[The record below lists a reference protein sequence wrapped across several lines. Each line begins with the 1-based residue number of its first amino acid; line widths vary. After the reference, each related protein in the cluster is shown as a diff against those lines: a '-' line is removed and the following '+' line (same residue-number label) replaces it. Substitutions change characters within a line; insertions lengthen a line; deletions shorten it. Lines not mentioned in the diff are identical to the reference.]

1 MEEKVD
7 LLYFGVAPWDV
18 PATPSASESVGEYP
32 GSLSNSQSR
41 PARLCVGTVVTLE
54 VYASELRFVGRSR
67 RRDMMV
73 DKSQSYL
80 SFVQGAVILYMS
92 GNPVNTVR

>member
-32 GSLSNSQSR
+32 GGLSNSQSR
-41 PARLCVGTVVTLE
+41 PERLCVGIVVTLE
-54 VYASELRFVGRSR
+54 VYTELGFGGGNRRS
-67 RRDMMV
+67 DMMV
-73 DKSQSYL
+73 DKRQSYPSL
-80 SFVQGAVILYMS
+80 VRGAVILYMS
-92 GNPVNTVR
+92 GNPVNTG